1 MSKTDKVRFKELSEG
16 YMQEVA
22 RLEAQL
28 EAADM
33 KPKSKLSQRP
43 KDTVLR
49 DQSHSLSN
57 IHAQRVK
64 SVEAKQLTQA
74 VTLIKLMLQKRELA
88 PNNMAPLLF
97 EEDGFEVDAEISINE
112 LRQKF
117 ENLGVQSKK
126 STQLSRFLIEP
137 PSQGE
142 IIYNENCKASCEEVV
157 TKLQKLIG

>member
-1 MSKTDKVRFKELSEG
+1 MAKQDKVRFKELSEG

-57 IHAQRVK
+57 IHAQRQKAVDP
-64 SVEAKQLTQA
+64 KQLTQA
-74 VTLIKLMLQKRELA
+74 VTLLKLLLQKKELIA
-88 PNNMAPLLF
+88 DQMAPLF
-97 EEDGFEVDAEISINE
+97 FDTSNFDPEAEITIND
-112 LRQKF
+112 LKSKF
-117 ENLGVQSKK
+117 EALG
-126 STQLSRFLIEP
+126 L
-137 PSQGE
+137 
-142 IIYNENCKASCEEVV
+142 
-157 TKLQKLIG
+157 